1 MDEFQHLP
9 PPPPPPL
16 FLWKQTKITLL
27 ETINYLIKT
36 LDVWQ
41 KE

>member
-1 MDEFQHLP
+1 MDEFQHL
-9 PPPPPPL
+9 PPPPPL